1 KMALGNISPRAM
13 FSHAQPAKVVSFLV
27 GVVAILATL
36 CPVTAARSVALA
48 DWQALLRL
56 REELNFTNPQ
66 RSPKVYWRSRD
77 NCNVIFGV
85 SCDDQGRVVTLSLW
99 GVTGPLPESIAN
111 LTALTSLWVGNNV
124 TSIPSSLAQLSS
136 TLSALDWQVA
146 AAGDAAL
153 GWKSLSGP
161 IPSLISSLSALS
173 YLSLA
178 SNDLSGAIPPQISA
192 LQALQYIDLRNNL
205 LSGAIPPQIG
215 NNYNLNWLYLS
226 NNRLSGFIPASIGRI
241 DRLRYMFLDSNVLSG
256 LIPESVSTLSALVYL
271 DLSFNALTGPL
282 PSSLSSCGSLYTL
295 DVSSNA
301 LSGSPSTT
309 VSAMPSLSYLNLSNN
324 FFTGLVPRVVDSQQ
338 MVSYDI
344 SSNYF
349 YGPGLVSDTTPLALP
364 LCKTGFEPGTFSAA
378 ANCLVYGSATEN
390 SCPTRTGPM
399 STGDLLQ
406 VDAQRSEA
414 ACLSFCRTNI
424 TRTAANSQC
433 GSLGTCVMEMTGSPP
448 RPSYACECAK
458 GAIRSADGQSCTAI
472 ASFSGAKCGWF
483 LGYYK
488 CENHDEKQLA

>member
-1 KMALGNISPRAM
+1 M

-136 TLSALDWQVA
+136 TLSALFLGGNAISGSFPA
-146 AAGDAAL
+146 AVTKLTAL
-153 GWKSLSGP
+153 QELRLDGNHLSGP

-241 DRLRYMFLDSNVLSG
+241 DRLRY
-256 LIPESVSTLSALVYL
+256 
-271 DLSFNALTGPL
+271 
-282 PSSLSSCGSLYTL
+282 
-295 DVSSNA
+295 
-301 LSGSPSTT
+301 
-309 VSAMPSLSYLNLSNN
+309 
-324 FFTGLVPRVVDSQQ
+324 
-338 MVSYDI
+338 
-344 SSNYF
+344 
-349 YGPGLVSDTTPLALP
+349 
-364 LCKTGFEPGTFSAA
+364 
-378 ANCLVYGSATEN
+378 
-390 SCPTRTGPM
+390 
-399 STGDLLQ
+399 
-406 VDAQRSEA
+406 
-414 ACLSFCRTNI
+414 
-424 TRTAANSQC
+424 
-433 GSLGTCVMEMTGSPP
+433 
-448 RPSYACECAK
+448 
-458 GAIRSADGQSCTAI
+458 
-472 ASFSGAKCGWF
+472 
-483 LGYYK
+483 
-488 CENHDEKQLA
+488 